1 MVAGAAALVLE
12 KHPRYTPA
20 EVKQYLI
27 DMATDGA
34 IESIPGNQGTN
45 KLLFVGNGKGHN
57 NCSYIRIYISIQK
70 RLINC
75 LYLSNII
82 INLVC
87 TYVAMYII
95 FILYIATSS
104 H

>member
-27 DMATDGA
+27 DMATDGT
-34 IESIPGNQGTN
+34 IKSIPGNQVAN

-57 NCSYIRIYISIQK
+57 YNWSYIHIHISIQK

-75 LYLSNII
+75 LYLSNV
-82 INLVC
+82 INLVR
-87 TYVAMYII
+87 TYM
-95 FILYIATSS
+95 
-104 H
+104 

>member
-12 KHPRYTPA
+12 KYPRYTPA

-34 IESIPGNQGTN
+34 IKSIPGNQGANKLIIN

-57 NCSYIRIYISIQK
+57 N
-70 RLINC
+70 
-75 LYLSNII
+75 
-82 INLVC
+82 
-87 TYVAMYII
+87 
-95 FILYIATSS
+95 
-104 H
+104 